1 MRALPTHACIWSL
14 FATRADESPDLLF
27 AVDDQGRS
35 LTFGEIRT
43 LALRL
48 AATLEGGGIG
58 PGSVVSWQFPNQ
70 LEAMVLLL
78 ALCRLGAVQN
88 PLISILREREVRFI
102 CGQARTCLLV
112 VPSGVGGAS
121 FRSVAAAAA
130 ADLPGLDVLV
140 LPEDIL
146 VLDVL
151 VVPEDVLVLDVPGAV
166 AQQANVA
173 PFDAPLDASLMS
185 PPPSDALETSWY
197 FYTSG
202 TTAEPKGAIHSDAS
216 MIAGSEGFIEALT
229 ITADDRMSLLVP
241 LTHIGGVIRV
251 ITTLLTAAPMLVSA
265 SFVPTATVE
274 FLRSQRATVIPGS
287 MPFVHAYFAI
297 ADADPSLEPL
307 FPDARLMM
315 HGGSPK
321 PPELHY
327 RVKERFGTAGIIS
340 GYGMTE
346 CPMSIWN
353 RPGDD
358 DADLAHTE
366 GRPVSG
372 VEVRIV
378 GSDGAVVSA
387 GVEGEIRL
395 RGPQQMKGYVDASLD
410 ADAFDADGFLCSG
423 DLGTIDANSRL
434 RVTGRLKDIII
445 RNMENISALEIENLL
460 FPHPEVKEVAVIGVP
475 DARTGERV
483 CAIVVARDAADPPTL
498 AGLVAHLVAAGLS
511 TRKLPEQLELV
522 DVLPRN
528 AMDKVSKVDLR
539 ARFAGS

>member
-1 MRALPTHACIWSL
+1 MHSLPTQSCIWSL

-27 AVDDQGRS
+27 AVDEQGRS
-35 LTFGEIRT
+35 LTFGEIHT

-48 AATLEGGGIG
+48 AATLEPGGIG

-88 PLISILREREVRFI
+88 PLISILREREVQFI
-102 CGQARTCLLV
+102 CEQARSSLLV
-112 VPSGVGGAS
+112 VPSGAGGAP
-121 FRSVAAAAA
+121 FRSVASAVAAE
-130 ADLPGLDVLV
+130 LSGLDVLV
-140 LPEDIL
+140 LPED
-146 VLDVL
+146 VLML
-151 VVPEDVLVLDVPGAV
+151 GNA
-166 AQQANVA
+166 
-173 PFDAPLDASLMS
+173 ASLEPNAE
-185 PPPSDALETSWY
+185 PPIDALTTSWY

-202 TTAEPKGAIHSDAS
+202 TTADPKGAMHSDVS
-216 MIAGSEGFIEALT
+216 MIAGSKGFIEALT

-241 LTHIGGVIRV
+241 LTHIGGVIRLV
-251 ITTLLTAAPMLVSA
+251 TSLLTGA
-265 SFVPTATVE
+265 SFVPAAAVD
-274 FLRSQRATVIPGS
+274 FLRIQRATVIPGS

-353 RPGDD
+353 RPGDAD
-358 DADLAHTE
+358 EDLAHTE

-378 GSDGAVVSA
+378 GADGAPL
-387 GVEGEIRL
+387 GPGIEGEIRL
-395 RGPQQMKGYVDASLD
+395 RGPQLMKGYVDASLD
-410 ADAFDADGFLCSG
+410 ADAFDADGYIRSG

-445 RNMENISALEIENLL
+445 RNMENISALEVENLL
-460 FPHPEVKEVAVIGVP
+460 FTHPQVKEAAVIGVP

-483 CAIVVARDAADPPTL
+483 CAVVVALDPAAPPTL
-498 AGLVAHLVAAGLS
+498 VALIAHLAAAGLS
-511 TRKLPEQLELV
+511 TRKLPERLELI
-522 DVLPRN
+522 DALPRN